1 MSTPA
6 AIYTRISKD
15 LQHAGLGVARQ
26 LADCQRYA
34 GEHGYEV
41 VAELQDND
49 ISASGLKLRPSYV
62 ELRQLMEDRVVEFV
76 LVYSM
81 DRLHRNMAELIEYI
95 ELARR
100 TDVGI
105 ISVSSGGRVNLA
117 TSDGR
122 FQAHIFG
129 AVAANER
136 EKNQERI
143 KRKHLELAQ
152 NGAWPGR
159 RVYGHL
165 EDATVV
171 DAEANVIREL
181 SDRILNGE
189 RYNDIARDLNTR
201 GIPTLTG
208 AQWRASSIVGIAR
221 SARIAGHREHHGVIS
236 ARDSWAAIIDDETS
250 MLLRSK
256 LAPGRSG
263 SVRGGPRKHLLT
275 GLLRCGKCGS
285 GLVRGLAGK
294 AKVPNYRCPKNE
306 GAAACGSIS
315 INLKSTEEFLSEAL
329 FVAHDRA
336 TTEVDKGD
344 DALAAWAGKR
354 AELEARKNKLAELV
368 GAGAMDAEEWIVA
381 SGAVKKDL
389 ADLPEPR
396 VMPHRTRITG
406 DELRATWPQLS
417 PAAKRTLL
425 EDAFVKV
432 TVLPRLIVSGAKL
445 FDPRR
450 LAPEWRH

>member
-1 MSTPA
+1 MEERA
-6 AIYTRISKD
+6 VD
-15 LQHAGLGVARQ
+15 L
-26 LADCQRYA
+26 
-34 GEHGYEV
+34 
-41 VAELQDND
+41 
-49 ISASGLKLRPSYV
+49 
-62 ELRQLMEDRVVEFV
+62 V

-81 DRLHRNMAELIEYI
+81 DRLHRNMAELQEYI
-95 ELARR
+95 SISLTTKVLIASI
-100 TDVGI
+100 TD
-105 ISVSSGGRVNLA
+105 GGEVDLA
-117 TSDGR
+117 TPSGR
-122 FQAHIFG
+122 FKANIIG
-129 AVAANER
+129 AVAAHER
-136 EKNQERI
+136 EKGQERI

-152 NGAWPGR
+152 KGAWPGR
-159 RVYGHL
+159 RVYGYL

-171 DAEANVIREL
+171 EAESVIVKEL
-181 SDRILNGE
+181 CQRILDGE
-189 RYNDIARDLNTR
+189 GINDIARDLNFR
-201 GIPTLTG
+201 GIQTLTG
-208 AQWRASSIVGIAR
+208 AQWRASSILGIAR

-263 SVRGGPRKHLLT
+263 GVRGGPRKHLLT

-294 AKVPNYRCPKNE
+294 SKVPNYRCPKNE

-315 INLKSTEEFLSEAL
+315 INLKSTEEFLAEAL
-329 FVAHDRA
+329 FVAHDRPTA
-336 TTEVDKGD
+336 QVDEGD
-344 DALAAWAGKR
+344 DALAVWAQKR

-381 SGAVKKDL
+381 SGAVKKEL
-389 ADLPEPR
+389 TALPAPR
-396 VMPHRTRITG
+396 AVPQRTRVTG

-417 PAAKRTLL
+417 PAAKRTLF

-432 TVLPRLIVSGAKL
+432 TVLPRLIVSGAKV
-445 FDPRR
+445 FDARR